1 MLASFGDLYGEP
13 VTLSEL
19 PDYLP
24 QAVIAT
30 EDRRF
35 YRHPGFDPIGILR
48 AIYVNI
54 REGRLVQGGS
64 SITQQLAKNV
74 FLTRS
79 EEHTSELQS
88 LMRISYAV
96 FCLKKKTKTLTH
108 NTTHMI
114 TSHTL
119 PSTL

>member
-1 MLASFGDLYGEP
+1 MIRRPPGSTRTDTLFPYTTLFRSLAYDLPDVSKLDQIERRASVTLVTADGRMLASFGDLYGEP

-48 AIYVNI
+48 AIYEI
-54 REGRLVQGGS
+54 GRAHV
-64 SITQQLAKNV
+64 
-74 FLTRS
+74 
-79 EEHTSELQS
+79 
-88 LMRISYAV
+88 
-96 FCLKKKTKTLTH
+96 
-108 NTTHMI
+108 
-114 TSHTL
+114 
-119 PSTL
+119 

>member
-13 VTLSEL
+13 VKLSEL

-24 QAVIAT
+24 HAVIAT

-74 FLTRS
+74 FLTPERSIRRKGQEMLLAFWLEYRKS

-88 LMRISYAV
+88 L
-96 FCLKKKTKTLTH
+96 
-108 NTTHMI
+108 
-114 TSHTL
+114 
-119 PSTL
+119 